1 MTDNT
6 TKGLLPVSL
15 WAATLLAGTLATAL
29 ALLAALG
36 GAAGAQ
42 GTRAAVDLDLKKT
55 VSPKTVQV
63 GEVQTFTIRI
73 TNNGTTR
80 AEGVR
85 MRDPL
90 PSKVRFIRA
99 STSREV
105 PGSCGIEDRV
115 VRCRLGKL
123 GPDRTVTVKIYVKPV
138 VAGSYTNRAYASY
151 RSSSNAAVEE
161 DSDAAQAEV
170 EARPNPP
177 ECTIKGSSRK
187 DSIQGTDGRDVIC
200 GLGGDDA
207 IQGKG
212 GNDLIRGGGGGDA
225 IQGGEG
231 DDTLKGQDGN
241 DTLQGQ
247 EGDDKLYGGRGTDVL
262 RGGDGKDTRLQ

>member
-1 MTDNT
+1 VTDT
-6 TKGLLPVSL
+6 TTGRTVRL
-15 WAATLLAGTLATAL
+15 WAAALLAGTLAAMV
-29 ALLAALG
+29 ALLVALGG

-42 GTRAAVDLDLKKT
+42 ESRAVDLDLKKT

-73 TNNGTTR
+73 TNEGTTR

-105 PGSCGIEDRV
+105 PGSCGIADRV
-115 VRCRLGKL
+115 VTCRLGNL
-123 GPDRTVTVKIYVKPV
+123 GPDKTVTVKIYVKPV
-138 VAGSYTNRAYASY
+138 VAGSYTNRAYVSHTNPAGLQL
-151 RSSSNAAVEE
+151 E
-161 DSDAAQAEV
+161 DSDAAQATA
-170 EARPNPP
+170 EARPDAAST
-177 ECTIKGSSRK
+177 ECTIKGTSGQ
-187 DSIQGTDGRDVIC
+187 DSIQGTDKRDVIC
-200 GLGGDDA
+200 GFGSDDA
-207 IQGKG
+207 IQGMG
-212 GNDLIRGGGGGDA
+212 GDDLVRGGGGGDS
-225 IQGGEG
+225 IQGGKG

-247 EGDDKLYGGRGTDVL
+247 EGDDKLYGGKGTDVL
-262 RGGDGKDTRLQ
+262 QGGSGKDERQQ